1 MKNELRQLSILLLC
15 VVSAPALACRLEWQ
29 YPADAHEPERFRI
42 WHEAVGDYTL
52 DMPGNVRSAECHLWF
67 RGHLVGEVRVVA
79 EYGSK
84 GADLYQ
90 IERSWKYQYNL
101 SASEVGVLDLERP
114 HSLEIIQPGGED

>member
-1 MKNELRQLSILLLC
+1 MKRALLIAAL
-15 VVSAPALACRLEWQ
+15 VASAGAEACRLEWQ

-52 DMPGNVRSAECHLWF
+52 DMPGNVRSAECHRWF

-90 IERSWKYQYNL
+90 IERSWKYQYHL
-101 SASEVGVLDLERP
+101 SASELGLPDLERP
-114 HSLEIIQPGGED
+114 HSLEIIQPGGGD